1 VYNGKKDHMNVPK
14 GLAFVD
20 PKQVIRQLSVGAGD
34 TVADFGAGSGYF
46 SFEFAQAVG
55 TEGTVYAL
63 DVLPSALEAITSRAK
78 TLGLSN
84 VVPQRVNLERPNGS
98 GLGSNSIDWVIV
110 KDVLMQ
116 NQDKA
121 TILREVVRV
130 LKPDGR
136 AIIIEW
142 HPNEETVG
150 PDRETRIAPEQLKN
164 WLKETGLE
172 VVEEPRVGGFHY
184 AFIVKK

>member
-1 VYNGKKDHMNVPK
+1 MNVPK
-14 GLAFVD
+14 GLVFVE
-20 PKQVIRQLSVGAGD
+20 PKQVVRELSLGLGD

-46 SFEFAQAVG
+46 SFECARAVG
-55 TEGTVYAL
+55 DEGKVYAL

-78 TLGLSN
+78 ALGLSN
-84 VVPQRVNLERPNGS
+84 VVAQRVNLERPNGS
-98 GLGSNSIDWVIV
+98 GLGSATVDWVIV

-116 NQDKA
+116 NKDKA
-121 TILREVVRV
+121 TILREVARV

-142 HPNEETVG
+142 HPDEGTVG
-150 PDRETRIAPEQLKN
+150 PDRELRIAPETLK
-164 WLKETGLE
+164 GLLSE
-172 VVEEPRVGGFHY
+172 SGLTVVEEPSVGGFHY